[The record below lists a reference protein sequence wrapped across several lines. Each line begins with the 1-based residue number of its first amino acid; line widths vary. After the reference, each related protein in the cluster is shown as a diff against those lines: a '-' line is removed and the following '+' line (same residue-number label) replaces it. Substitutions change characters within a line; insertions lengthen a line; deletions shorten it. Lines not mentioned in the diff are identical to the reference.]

1 MSNEVMDFVQV
12 CLRPDYIERPEIE
25 ELKALLCF
33 NTIDWAEVAVG
44 RTEPPS
50 SCPEKWR
57 NGSVILKENE
67 IAKGRTGEVP
77 SISPPVCQDPKT
89 MHTPVYIILFL
100 GS

>member
-50 SCPEKWR
+50 SMR
-57 NGSVILKENE
+57 QV
-67 IAKGRTGEVP
+67 
-77 SISPPVCQDPKT
+77 
-89 MHTPVYIILFL
+89 
-100 GS
+100 